1 MPSGNDSHTS
11 THDTNE
17 DDISFTFSD
26 GNAGNDLEN
35 TISILHQYHS
45 SDHAK
50 VRQLVDAGLSESKI
64 HICLE
69 AFGVARKMT
78 GYTL

>member
-1 MPSGNDSHTS
+1 MPSGDESHTS

-26 GNAGNDLEN
+26 GNADDDSNSA
-35 TISILHQYHS
+35 ISILHRYHS

-50 VRQLVDAGLSESKI
+50 VKQLVDAGLSESKI

-69 AFGVARKMT
+69 AFGVA
-78 GYTL
+78 